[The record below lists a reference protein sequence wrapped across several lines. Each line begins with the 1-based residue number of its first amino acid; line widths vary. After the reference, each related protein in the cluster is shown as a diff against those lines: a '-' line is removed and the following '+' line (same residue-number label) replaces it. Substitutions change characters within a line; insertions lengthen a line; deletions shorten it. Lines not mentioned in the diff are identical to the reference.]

1 MRLRSRLRARGRRR
15 KSREQ
20 QIKKDKRT
28 RAKHTS
34 KRWTSSGASAAPSRA
49 IDDSGEKKMAV
60 ADAITSKSRAIAST
74 CAFDSSV
81 ARLRAQRWRV

>member
-1 MRLRSRLRARGRRR
+1 MRLRSRLRARGTTNR
-15 KSREQ
+15 KGQ
-20 QIKKDKRT
+20 KDA
-28 RAKHTS
+28 AKHTS

-49 IDDSGEKKMAV
+49 IDEAGEKKMAV

-74 CAFDSSV
+74 CAFDRGV